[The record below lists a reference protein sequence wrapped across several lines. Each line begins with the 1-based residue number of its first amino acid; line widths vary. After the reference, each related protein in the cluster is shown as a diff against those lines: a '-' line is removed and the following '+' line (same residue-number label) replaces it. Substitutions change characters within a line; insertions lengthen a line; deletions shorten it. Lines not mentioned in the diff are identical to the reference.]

1 MLPLVHVDSL
11 NCRTEDLQA
20 AVEWLGNGGIVA
32 FPTDT
37 LYGLA
42 VDPTSPAAVRD
53 LFELKGR
60 EARAALPLIASSTR
74 QVEAFCGRLPPLAAK
89 LASRFWPGPL
99 SLLVDA
105 PTRVAPA
112 VHAGRLSVAIRVPAH
127 SIARNLC
134 ELWGGP
140 LTATSAN
147 RSGAPA
153 ARQVE
158 ELGGLAADPHVL
170 IVDAGAAPGGQP
182 STIVD
187 ARGSQVLLVR
197 AGAIAWERVLE
208 SLHE

>member
-1 MLPLVHVDSL
+1 MPLVRVDPQHS
-11 NCRTEDLQA
+11 RAEDLQA
-20 AVEWLGNGGIVA
+20 AVDWLRTGGIVA

-42 VDPTSPAAVRD
+42 VDPTSAAAVRQ

-60 EARAALPLIASSTR
+60 EARAALPLIASSTG
-74 QVEAFCGRLPPLAAK
+74 QVEAFCGPLPAHAAK

-105 PTRVAPA
+105 PSGVAPA
-112 VHAGRLSVAIRVPAH
+112 VHAGRRSVAIRVPAH
-127 SIARNLC
+127 RIARTLC

-153 ARQVE
+153 AQDVE
-158 ELGGLAADPHVL
+158 ELGALATDPHVL
-170 IVDAGAAPGGQP
+170 TVDAGATPGGPP

-187 ARGSQVLLVR
+187 ARGGQVLLVR
-197 AGAIAWERVLE
+197 AGAIAWDRVLE
-208 SLHE
+208 SLNE